1 MHHVWTGS
9 GLFQERGNFVL
20 HPKAQWDNTDLVL
33 HALCP
38 VLWDYKCKLPHMQT
52 HFQST
57 HSGLTSPF
65 TPAFLGVSLS
75 ALTFPLSFLHP
86 QGGNNLP
93 SKSFPLSRCHSN
105 QQAGRHDNPYHGPEI
120 DDRPETGRENAH
132 GRFAPPPRFNLLCLI
147 LIQNLVVFF
156 SLRVRFSQLQS
167 PFQLH
172 RYLQTENTLGA

>member
-1 MHHVWTGS
+1 MTKYGGKLGTHLTPWRVLNVTPSLTSAPFCPRVWHWEGSVMHHVWTGS
-9 GLFQERGNFVL
+9 GLFQERWNFVL

-105 QQAGRHDNPYHGPEI
+105 
-120 DDRPETGRENAH
+120 
-132 GRFAPPPRFNLLCLI
+132 
-147 LIQNLVVFF
+147 
-156 SLRVRFSQLQS
+156 
-167 PFQLH
+167 
-172 RYLQTENTLGA
+172 

>member
-1 MHHVWTGS
+1 MTKYGGKLGTHLTPWRVLNVTPSLTSAPFCPRVWHWEGSVMHHVWAGS

-93 SKSFPLSRCHSN
+93 SKSFPSSRCHSN
-105 QQAGRHDNPYHGPEI
+105 
-120 DDRPETGRENAH
+120 
-132 GRFAPPPRFNLLCLI
+132 
-147 LIQNLVVFF
+147 
-156 SLRVRFSQLQS
+156 
-167 PFQLH
+167 
-172 RYLQTENTLGA
+172 

>member
-1 MHHVWTGS
+1 MTKYGGKLGTHLTPWRVLNVTPSLTSAPFCPRVWHWEGSVMHHVWTGS

-38 VLWDYKCKLPHMQT
+38 VLWDYKCKLLHMQT

-105 QQAGRHDNPYHGPEI
+105 
-120 DDRPETGRENAH
+120 
-132 GRFAPPPRFNLLCLI
+132 
-147 LIQNLVVFF
+147 
-156 SLRVRFSQLQS
+156 
-167 PFQLH
+167 
-172 RYLQTENTLGA
+172 

>member
-1 MHHVWTGS
+1 MTKYGGKLGTHLTPWRVLNVTPSLTSAPFCPRVWHWEGSVMHHVWTGS
-9 GLFQERGNFVL
+9 GLFQEKGNFVL

-33 HALCP
+33 HTLCP

-65 TPAFLGVSLS
+65 TPAFFGVSLS

-105 QQAGRHDNPYHGPEI
+105 
-120 DDRPETGRENAH
+120 
-132 GRFAPPPRFNLLCLI
+132 
-147 LIQNLVVFF
+147 
-156 SLRVRFSQLQS
+156 
-167 PFQLH
+167 
-172 RYLQTENTLGA
+172 